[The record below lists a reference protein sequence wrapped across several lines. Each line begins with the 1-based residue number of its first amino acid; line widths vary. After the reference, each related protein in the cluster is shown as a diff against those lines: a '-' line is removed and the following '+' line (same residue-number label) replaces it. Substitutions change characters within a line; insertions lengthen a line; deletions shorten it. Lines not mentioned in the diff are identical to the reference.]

1 MISRILEE
9 VDKLTKKYKTRDP
22 FEIAKGLNIDIIYHD
37 LGNLKGYYYYQSRMK
52 YIVINKNISED
63 LKPVIC
69 AHELAHDRLHL
80 NFAKNFA
87 IREFGLFDM
96 SSKPERE
103 ANLFAAELLIDE
115 TKFLELALDEYSYM
129 YLSNKLNIPL
139 ELIKCKLE
147 ILKIKK
153 SLFREYHNHLI

>member
-69 AHELAHDRLHL
+69 AHELGHDRLHL
-80 NFAKNFA
+80 HFAKNFA

-115 TKFLELALDEYSYM
+115 TRFLELILEGNTYTDISSTLNLPVKIIQLKVD
-129 YLSNKLNIPL
+129 LSKYKNKIT
-139 ELIKCKLE
+139 
-147 ILKIKK
+147 
-153 SLFREYHNHLI
+153 

>member
-69 AHELAHDRLHL
+69 AHELGHDRLHL
-80 NFAKNFA
+80 HFAKNFA

-96 SSKPERE
+96 SSKPEHE
-103 ANLFAAELLIDE
+103 ANIFAAELLVDE
-115 TKFLELALDEYSYM
+115 TSFLELILEGNTYSDISSIM
-129 YLSNKLNIPL
+129 NMPVKIIKLKA
-139 ELIKCKLE
+139 ELIKHKN
-147 ILKIKK
+147 I
-153 SLFREYHNHLI
+153 FNY

>member
-22 FEIAKGLNIDIIYHD
+22 FEIAKGLNIDIVYHD

-69 AHELAHDRLHL
+69 AHELGHDRLHL
-80 NFAKNFA
+80 HFAKNFA

-103 ANLFAAELLIDE
+103 ANIFAAELLIDE
-115 TKFLELALDEYSYM
+115 PRFLELVLAGHTYSDIASE
-129 YLSNKLNIPL
+129 LCIPL
-139 ELIKCKLE
+139 HLVKNKMD
-147 ILKIKK
+147 ILKIKNNRIPFNFK
-153 SLFREYHNHLI
+153 